1 MHAAQLFQ
9 GPFFEHIHQQEPL
22 RSAEYFCHGS
32 STMLFQCDG
41 RLYRLTREGSGHN
54 FLVEASASGNPH
66 VTRIIRDY
74 GPVAPSDEET
84 GEYYYWLAEVEWLHD
99 LDPQDAVTQ
108 RLHTLLSALTDDES
122 LIFSS
127 ELPALAERCIEMTE
141 LHPEFATLL
150 DTLAMAARFGHRAE
164 ADGDIKLDNIM
175 RRPATGEL
183 VLSDPLSGTY
193 FRANDAQRAYLDA
206 LRNAL
211 ITAT

>member
-1 MHAAQLFQ
+1 MRSAQLFQ

-32 STMLFQCDG
+32 LSMLFQCDG
-41 RLYRLTREGSGHN
+41 RLYRLTRDGSSHN
-54 FLVEASASGNPH
+54 FLVEASASGNSH

-127 ELPALAERCIEMTE
+127 ELPALAERCIEMTG

-183 VLSDPLSGTY
+183 VLSDPLSGTR